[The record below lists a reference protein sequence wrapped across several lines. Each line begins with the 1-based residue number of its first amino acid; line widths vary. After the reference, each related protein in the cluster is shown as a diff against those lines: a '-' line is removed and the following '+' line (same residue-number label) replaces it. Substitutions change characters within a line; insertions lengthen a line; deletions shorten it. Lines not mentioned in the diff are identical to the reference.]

1 MRFVHIADIHF
12 DSVFSNLSSNQELC
26 KLRRLEQRE
35 CFKRTIEYVK
45 ENNIPFL
52 FISGDLYEN
61 KYIREST
68 IKYID
73 NLFKLIPNTK
83 VFIAPGNHDPYIKS
97 SFYNNYNWSN
107 NVHIF
112 KPQIEKV
119 EVNEVNVYGYG
130 FNDFYCDKIKLDG
143 ITLDKSKIN
152 ILVIHGTLEGS
163 EQVDKIYNPISKKE
177 IESIG
182 FDYVALG
189 HIHKRNYI
197 DGEKNNIIYPGSL
210 ASLGFD
216 EQGEH
221 GLIDCELTKENI
233 NTKFVKIDT
242 KTFEERD
249 LDISNVYSEEEVIE
263 HINNMYI
270 DSSIYCKVNLV
281 GVRNFELNI
290 NEINKL
296 NSNTNVIKVK
306 DKTKLDYNLEGI
318 SVETTLKGMFAKEIL
333 EEIKKDES
341 KKDFLSEVFEIG
353 LEILDK

>member
-1 MRFVHIADIHF
+1 MRFVHIADIHL

-35 CFKRTIEYVK
+35 CLKKTVEYIK

-73 NLFKLIPNTK
+73 SLFRSIPDTRI
-83 VFIAPGNHDPYIKS
+83 FISPGNHDPYIKN
-97 SFYNNYNWSN
+97 SFYNNFKWSE

-112 KPQIEKV
+112 KPQIEKI
-119 EVNEVNVYGYG
+119 EMDEINIYGYG
-130 FNDFYCDKIKLDG
+130 FNDFYCDKINLNN
-143 ITLDKSKIN
+143 IVLDKDKIN
-152 ILVIHGTLEGS
+152 VLVIHGTLEGS
-163 EQVDKIYNPISKKE
+163 EQVDKIYNPISKRE
-177 IESIG
+177 IDNIG
-182 FDYVALG
+182 FNYAALG
-189 HIHKRNYI
+189 HIHKRNFI
-197 DGEKNNIIYPGSL
+197 EGEKNNIIYPGSL

-221 GLIDCELTKENI
+221 GLIDGELTKDILNI
-233 NTKFVKIDT
+233 KFVKIDN
-242 KTFEERD
+242 KTFEEKD
-249 LDISNVYSEEEVIE
+249 LDISYKYSEEEVIE
-263 HINNMYI
+263 NINNMYI
-270 DSSIYCKVNLV
+270 DSDTYCKVNLV
-281 GVRNFELNI
+281 GTRNFEINI

-296 NSNTNVIKVK
+296 NTNVNVIKVK
-306 DKTKLDYNLEGI
+306 DNTKTDYNLEGI
-318 SVETTLKGMFAKEIL
+318 STETSLKGMFAKEIL
-333 EEIKKDES
+333 EDIKRDES